1 MVDKKSKYYHPGLQV
16 NIFEKF
22 TSQISFSQLFKIDH
36 FSILLV
42 NSGSLSLQINNR
54 KIDLIANDLIIIP
67 KKAICEILFISNQLQ
82 ICQTSFTS
90 DFAFGNSIKWPHIK
104 HFEFFITQISSKI
117 ILKKKDAILVIDLF
131 TLIKSKIASNNTHVY
146 KKEIL
151 LFSFNLLLY
160 ELAGIYHR
168 SSWHLNVKYSR
179 NEALVIQFFKI
190 LEINSRK
197 QHNVKFYA
205 DDLHITAGHLTKIVK
220 KVTQKTAKEFI
231 TQSIVLE
238 AKILLQDNQLS
249 IFYIIEELQFTNSS
263 SFCTFFKKHTSL
275 SPSEYR
281 SHLNPQ

>member
-1 MVDKKSKYYHPGLQV
+1 VVNKNSKYRHPGLQV
-16 NIFEKF
+16 CILEK
-22 TSQISFSQLFKIDH
+22 SISKITLSQLLKTDR

-42 NSGSLSLQINNR
+42 NLGALNLQINNR
-54 KIDLIANDLIIIP
+54 KIDLATNDLIIIP
-67 KKAICEILFISNQLQ
+67 KQAICEIDFISDQLQ
-82 ICQTSFTS
+82 ISQISFTL
-90 DFAFGNSIKWPHIK
+90 DFAFENSIRWPHIK

-117 ILKKKDAILVIDLF
+117 FLRKKEVTLVIDLF
-131 TLIKSKIASNNTHVY
+131 TLINSKIVLNNAHVY

-168 SSWHLNVKYSR
+168 SSWHLSIKHSR
-179 NEALVIQFFKI
+179 KEALVIQFFKI
-190 LEINSRK
+190 LETNCRK

-238 AKILLQDNQLS
+238 AKILLQNNQLT
-249 IFYIIEELQFTNSS
+249 ILYIIEELQFTNSS

-281 SHLNPQ
+281 SQLNPH